1 MHRLA
6 SKACQD
12 HKGLTGISITGK
24 PIAFIR
30 KAFLF
35 RFVDLISIFCGK
47 LATVAQISFIA
58 NGGHLRENFNV
69 LFSFPY
75 IVPGL
80 VSEPI
85 ITYPGES
92 ILINEVTSAYSLL
105 NPYKDCRAV
114 ILLKVKHEN

>member
-12 HKGLTGISITGK
+12 HKGLSGISITGK

-35 RFVDLISIFCGK
+35 RFVDLISVFVSK
-47 LATVAQISFIA
+47 LATVAQKSFIA
-58 NGGHLRENFNV
+58 DGGHLREKLNV
-69 LFSFPY
+69 LFFFPC
-75 IVPGL
+75 IVPRL
-80 VSEPI
+80 VNEPI

-92 ILINEVTSAYSLL
+92 ILI
-105 NPYKDCRAV
+105 K
-114 ILLKVKHEN
+114 

>member
-24 PIAFIR
+24 PITFIR

-35 RFVDLISIFCGK
+35 RFVDLISVFCGK

-58 NGGHLRENFNV
+58 DGGHLRGKSKAV
-69 LFSFPY
+69 LPYLCFS
-75 IVPGL
+75 PGL
-80 VSEPI
+80 VNEPI
-85 ITYPGES
+85 FTYPREGT
-92 ILINEVTSAYSLL
+92 LY
-105 NPYKDCRAV
+105 
-114 ILLKVKHEN
+114 